1 MIRQIFAQPFVP
13 GEIDQLQRRG
23 MSFIAAPG
31 FNQRDDPE
39 IDFGEMR
46 IGAKVIAHNHRTFS
60 FQLGQ
65 CPIHLI
71 FADVES
77 PQPSQQLRRKARLL
91 ATNIENIDDGL
102 PGAD

>member
-23 MSFIAAPG
+23 MSFVTAA
-31 FNQRDDPE
+31 NVDQCDDAE

-46 IGAKVIAHNHRTFS
+46 IGAKVIAQHYRTFS

-65 CPIHLI
+65 CPVHLI
-71 FADVES
+71 LTDVES
-77 PQPSQQLRRKARLL
+77 P
-91 ATNIENIDDGL
+91 
-102 PGAD
+102 